1 MNKKGNQ
8 GLIYFPMLSV
18 LFLLIIHTHTHT
30 HTYMCMPK
38 YQINV
43 QCKKY
48 WKDDQGTEKIATS
61 II

>member
-1 MNKKGNQ
+1 M
-8 GLIYFPMLSV
+8 Y
-18 LFLLIIHTHTHT
+18 T

-43 QCKKY
+43 HCKKY
-48 WKDDQGTEKIATS
+48 WKDDRGTEKTATS